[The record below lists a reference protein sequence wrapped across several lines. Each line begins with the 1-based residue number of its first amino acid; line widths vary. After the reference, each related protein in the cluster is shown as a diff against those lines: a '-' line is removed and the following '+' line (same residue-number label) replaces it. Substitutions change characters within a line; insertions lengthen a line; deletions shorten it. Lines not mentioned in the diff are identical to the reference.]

1 MSVRALLD
9 AAREG
14 DLTGLTGAVYCAVQH
29 KHGIPY
35 ATGLWARIV
44 GANDPGHSTPGR
56 GGGGGNQRTP
66 KIKVRFYEF
75 EAQARAG
82 KGTLMGPK
90 EVDVTLAMIE
100 KTVPPATD
108 VVSPE
113 GGDSA
118 DGRVVTRGRG
128 LGAARPADGEG
139 EEEEEED
146 GDDDTPP
153 LVDAVDDNSDVEV
166 APRAAARTPSKTK
179 AKAAAR
185 KAASKADEQ
194 ALIAVLKDIGFNVSS
209 IDGLIN
215 KAGYGSVK
223 EVQALRGLGETE
235 AQLLAVQAELE
246 APQRMLL
253 KSYMKTPA
261 VPPPN
266 SLLNQLH
273 ESEDEDEDDEDNE
286 DAEGRAPAPAKG
298 GNPTPTPK
306 AGGRALV
313 TALVGKVPATRREEV
328 MGEALELVCDAL
340 HGRLPT
346 AVQRKHVEVA
356 LEASLRAL
364 GASVKDL
371 TPASPRSVESVME
384 AVMGLTMG
392 YSPDQK
398 AAGRGGARGAMPVD
412 VEEGDEDAAGWIQ
425 GGGKQDLPMQQALHA
440 LKGDTETQ
448 AMVQKMLGMED
459 ARMVQALSVMG
470 ADSNV
475 AVLAY
480 KGEPELKP
488 PAGARHSPAIGELV
502 HGMGAVREKVAEYI
516 ARVVLRP
523 LLPTGGSDEL
533 ALAGKL
539 ARGRL
544 DQLDWSSVFGAGA
557 VKSSMGSLG
566 GAKAAPRSGATA
578 DILLVTVRAMGV
590 LAAGYGAAHPFDTT
604 VVQTVVGLQTEILKA
619 VQRGVEVKTATDAV
633 LDPFLYAM
641 ARRWDAVARRAGM
654 RPVMAEGRAEL
665 EHNEKELREAPASP
679 KAPAAEVGAEA
690 ARLKKENAALKEKVT
705 GLEKKAA
712 GEYVGKRE
720 KWESQ
725 NPGKCFF
732 WTELQKC
739 NQGKHCR
746 NASQPGHVQ

>member
-1 MSVRALLD
+1 MTV
-9 AAREG
+9 
-14 DLTGLTGAVYCAVQH
+14 LTGAVYCVEYH
-29 KHGIPY
+29 KHGISH
-35 ATGLWARIV
+35 AKGLWARVV
-44 GANDPGHSTPGR
+44 GANPGR
-56 GGGGGNQRTP
+56 GKGGGSQRTT
-66 KIKVRFYEF
+66 KIKVQFYEF

-82 KGTLMGPK
+82 KGRLVGPK
-90 EVDVTLAMIE
+90 EVDVTLAVLE

-118 DGRVVTRGRG
+118 DGRTVTRGRG
-128 LGAARPADGEG
+128 LGAARPADSDGE
-139 EEEEEED
+139 EEDEEEEED
-146 GDDDTPP
+146 GTPP
-153 LVDAVDDNSDVEV
+153 LVDAVDDGSDVDD
-166 APRAAARTPSKTK
+166 APRTAPKTLSKTQ

-185 KAASKADEQ
+185 EAAGKANKQ
-194 ALIAVLKDIGFNVSS
+194 ALIAALRDIGFDGSS

-223 EVQALRGLGETE
+223 ELQALRGLGETE

-253 KSYMKTPA
+253 KAYMKA

-266 SLLNQLH
+266 PLLSGLH
-273 ESEDEDEDDEDNE
+273 ESADEDEDDEDDE
-286 DAEGRAPAPAKG
+286 GAEGRAPAPAKG

-313 TALVGKVPATRREEV
+313 TALVGQVPAARREEV
-328 MGEALELVCDAL
+328 MGEALELVYDAL

-346 AVQRKHVEVA
+346 AAQRKHVEVA

-371 TPASPRSVESVME
+371 TPAAPRSVESVME

-412 VEEGDEDAAGWIQ
+412 VEEDDEDAAGWIQ
-425 GGGKQDLPMQQALHA
+425 GGKQDLPMQQALHA
-440 LKGDTETQ
+440 LKNDKETQ
-448 AMVQKMLGMED
+448 AAVQKMLGMED
-459 ARMVQALSVMG
+459 AHLVQALSVMG
-470 ADSNV
+470 ANTNV
-475 AVLAY
+475 AVMAY

-516 ARVVLRP
+516 ARGVLRP
-523 LLPTGGSDEL
+523 LLPVGSDEL

-539 ARGRL
+539 SRGRL

-604 VVQTVVGLQTEILKA
+604 VVQTVMELQTEILKA
-619 VQRGVEVKTATDAV
+619 VQRGVEVKTAIDAV
-633 LDPFLYAM
+633 LDPFLCAM

-654 RPVMAEGRAEL
+654 RPVMAEVRAEL

-705 GLEKKAA
+705 GLEKRAA

-720 KWESQ
+720 RWESQ

-732 WTELQKC
+732 WTEHQKC
-739 NQGKHCR
+739 TQGKNCR